1 MKQLNERFSERTRQ
15 VLNVKQLDERLL
27 EEAQRRANEKRFNEG
42 LSAKARQET
51 IGLYLYEHNI
61 FIPAIPPVEPSGVP
75 LTVDNFGVLI
85 NGAIYEADDFEWWNN
100 RGDLRYDDNSLNVI
114 DSEVLPN
121 EIFCF
126 LNIHLCL
133 KFAKQYM
140 AEAKEMLDK
149 ITYNEAKRKIG
160 KAIID
165 FETLYDTGESIK
177 KLQIASATLS
187 AVATECTTFEGFG
200 KLFDKFED
208 ASEAIFLVLK
218 ALANK
223 SDEYVSAADFAAL

>member
-1 MKQLNERFSERTRQ
+1 
-15 VLNVKQLDERLL
+15 
-27 EEAQRRANEKRFNEG
+27 
-42 LSAKARQET
+42 
-51 IGLYLYEHNI
+51 
-61 FIPAIPPVEPSGVP
+61 
-75 LTVDNFGVLI
+75 
-85 NGAIYEADDFEWWNN
+85 
-100 RGDLRYDDNSLNVI
+100 
-114 DSEVLPN
+114 
-121 EIFCF
+121 
-126 LNIHLCL
+126 
-133 KFAKQYM
+133 M

-223 SDEYVSAADFAAL
+223 SDEYVSAADFAALWEVFNRSVNS